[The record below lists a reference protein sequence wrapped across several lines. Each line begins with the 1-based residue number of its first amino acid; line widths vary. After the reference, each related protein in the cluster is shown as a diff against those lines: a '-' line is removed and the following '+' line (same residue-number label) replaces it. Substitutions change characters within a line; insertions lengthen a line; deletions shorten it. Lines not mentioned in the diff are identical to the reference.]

1 MMCLAI
7 TFANHIIFEQVGEMA
22 SSVTYLHVKMQV
34 DLQDIENH
42 YFTYQDTLDEL
53 IEYHQENL
61 VTKISQMRFPTD
73 TVIPRDLRNL
83 FKEIRSYCESRKIIA
98 GSILGDL
105 IALRHTLP
113 IPEATTHV
121 LEDEEEVLR
130 LKRSPRRKNLTKI
143 ATKTAFQSAS
153 QLAWK
158 KINKKLSVSEFTIRQ
173 PRGAISLALG
183 ALGTFMGLYN
193 SYQIRNLKKELEQ
206 SREAHNRLVEVVQTH
221 ARHIDELQNTTEYIK
236 NTIVINRQF
245 NLPTI
250 ARYLTD
256 MENNIKQRMNRATH
270 VIQIAQSHRLAIDFL
285 PAAQLPNLFKKL
297 SKQAKAMDHQ
307 LVIKRPSD
315 LFQLEL
321 SYFYDGEN
329 MQMLLHVPSV
339 PKDSI
344 LRLLKLHPFPLPLN
358 KNYSVVPN
366 VQDDLLAISAG
377 FNRYSAQLSSVDL
390 LGCHAI
396 NNIYLCERHGVL
408 GKQLNNSCLGA
419 LYLQDFELVQIL
431 CPLFIQPAGEVVR
444 QLLDN
449 WFLIFSPKP
458 QTAYIS
464 CRNGTENEAYIKN
477 GITRTFLSPGCKMNL
492 NQHLIQADFSLS
504 LPDDII
510 NFTWDWDT
518 TKVTQDLDMYMKQ
531 LHDNGNPDPTLKDL
545 NEFKLQN
552 KISNEPQAKDL
563 RKLKNQDSKKTQKI
577 ILDVFIA
584 FILSIIALSLVIAL
598 IIWQCGKD
606 FLFKIPFFQRF
617 MHPGLRQILKWLD
630 THGLPPNHNR
640 SPQAPPPQ
648 PNTALAI
655 YQPFQMETRFQDPR
669 SAGRTSAPSPPPS
682 YQRPR
687 NLPVTPIYHRY
698 PDLARMDT
706 NPYALVTNPIV

>member
-61 VTKISQMRFPTD
+61 VTKITQMRFPTD

-98 GSILGDL
+98 GSILSDL

-315 LFQLEL
+315 LFQ
-321 SYFYDGEN
+321 
-329 MQMLLHVPSV
+329 
-339 PKDSI
+339 
-344 LRLLKLHPFPLPLN
+344 R
-358 KNYSVVPN
+358 
-366 VQDDLLAISAG
+366 
-377 FNRYSAQLSSVDL
+377 R
-390 LGCHAI
+390 
-396 NNIYLCERHGVL
+396 
-408 GKQLNNSCLGA
+408 
-419 LYLQDFELVQIL
+419 
-431 CPLFIQPAGEVVR
+431 
-444 QLLDN
+444 
-449 WFLIFSPKP
+449 
-458 QTAYIS
+458 
-464 CRNGTENEAYIKN
+464 
-477 GITRTFLSPGCKMNL
+477 
-492 NQHLIQADFSLS
+492 
-504 LPDDII
+504 
-510 NFTWDWDT
+510 
-518 TKVTQDLDMYMKQ
+518 
-531 LHDNGNPDPTLKDL
+531 
-545 NEFKLQN
+545 
-552 KISNEPQAKDL
+552 
-563 RKLKNQDSKKTQKI
+563 RKYAN
-577 ILDVFIA
+577 
-584 FILSIIALSLVIAL
+584 
-598 IIWQCGKD
+598 
-606 FLFKIPFFQRF
+606 
-617 MHPGLRQILKWLD
+617 
-630 THGLPPNHNR
+630 
-640 SPQAPPPQ
+640 APPCS
-648 PNTALAI
+648 
-655 YQPFQMETRFQDPR
+655 FRSKRFHP
-669 SAGRTSAPSPPPS
+669 PSPEIT
-682 YQRPR
+682 
-687 NLPVTPIYHRY
+687 PVSLTTEQELFSSTKRSG
-698 PDLARMDT
+698 
-706 NPYALVTNPIV
+706 